1 MSQGAMLQ
9 GTFGRYCVATK
20 PRGSVRRRSRWSK
33 FLPVCLPRCPAVVT
47 EAATVTTT
55 TSSRHAPS
63 ASRLHQRIKHHRSAA
78 LPATVPDGTHS
89 LIGPSN
95 ADAKV
100 QLASAGFNLSLEV
113 EMHDKRDS
121 DHLLLVILLGV
132 SQ

>member
-1 MSQGAMLQ
+1 MLQ

-20 PRGSVRRRSRWSK
+20 PRGSVRRCSRCSG
-33 FLPVCLPRCPAVVT
+33 FLLLPLPRRPAVVT

-89 LIGPSN
+89 LIGPSK
-95 ADAKV
+95 ADAGV
-100 QLASAGFNLSLEV
+100 QLASVAAGLGRPSEV
-113 EMHDKRDS
+113 VMHDKRDS